1 MDAVTLLAGLR
12 QRGVRVQLL
21 PEDHFAVEPASVI
34 DGPLRDS
41 LRAHKHEILLALV
54 DGDHHGYAI
63 MKEVDE
69 RTAGRVKLRPGT
81 LYRAVSRLLE
91 DTLIQES
98 EMRPDPAE
106 DDERRRYYRLTSLGR
121 SVAAAEAKRMET
133 LVHSAYSK
141 ALIEGSGGR

>member
-1 MDAVTLLAGLR
+1 MPDDRNGSN
-12 QRGVRVQLL
+12 
-21 PEDHFAVEPASVI
+21 PEDFLPLTPAVF
-34 DGPLRDS
+34 
-41 LRAHKHEILLALV
+41 EILLALV
-54 DGDHHGYAI
+54 DGERHGYAI

-98 EMRPDPAE
+98 DVRPDPVE

-121 SVAAAEAKRMET
+121 SVAAAEAHRMES
-133 LVHSAYSK
+133 LVSSAYSK
-141 ALIEGSGGR
+141 ALIEGAEVGRQAPTG